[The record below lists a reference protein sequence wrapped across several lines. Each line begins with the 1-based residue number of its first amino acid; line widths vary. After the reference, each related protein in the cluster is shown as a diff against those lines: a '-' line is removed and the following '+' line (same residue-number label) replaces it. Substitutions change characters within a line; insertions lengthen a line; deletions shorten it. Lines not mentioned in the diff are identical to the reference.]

1 MDNYLE
7 MSSIESIFNDFVDNY
22 VAKEKRNR
30 ITQFY
35 TKKKNWWK
43 IAIEFHTSNVFDKNV
58 LLEIKPS
65 EQIGDLIYKRMKD
78 LGAKNECYSILDYLN
93 DKNYNYSLQTK
104 LNETVG
110 MLCETVLYC
119 PISKVG
125 YFEGG
130 HAKDRFIFKLKN

>member
-43 IAIEFHTSNVFDKNV
+43 IVIEFHTSNWFDP
-58 LLEIKPS
+58 LF
-65 EQIGDLIYKRMKD
+65 
-78 LGAKNECYSILDYLN
+78 LG
-93 DKNYNYSLQTK
+93 Q
-104 LNETVG
+104 
-110 MLCETVLYC
+110 
-119 PISKVG
+119 
-125 YFEGG
+125 F
-130 HAKDRFIFKLKN
+130 